1 MLNNHYIMTMH
12 IPCIYLCM
20 CLYSSHPVWE
30 ESKRF
35 GHYKAVP
42 NLQREVLENLY
53 KTALNSRQEE
63 DLLVNIPDTHL
74 QV

>member
-1 MLNNHYIMTMH
+1 
-12 IPCIYLCM
+12 M

-42 NLQREVLENLY
+42 NWQREVLENLY